1 MSRLL
6 VVADDSFV
14 SRTVRVALHR
24 TAGFEVVEFLD
35 GRQGICLPL
44 LDLRPDIVLIHE
56 MRRREDTLARVR
68 ESIEYAHGVKI
79 ILLTFGMDDA
89 WLERLFDAGV
99 HAVVAH
105 VIDPV
110 ALTTLLRETARCNI
124 AFRRHRAS
132 PADETSPLTS
142 REAEILDLAAAGYT
156 NGRIAREL
164 WITEQTVKFHLSN
177 TYRKLGV
184 RNRTEASRHAL
195 LTERGAA
202 EQLAAS

>member
-1 MSRLL
+1 
-6 VVADDSFV
+6 VVADDSLV

-24 TAGFEVVEFLD
+24 IAGFEVVEFLD
-35 GRQGICLPL
+35 GRQGICLRL

-89 WLERLFDAGV
+89 WLERVFDAGV
-99 HAVVAH
+99 DAVVAD

-110 ALTTLLRETARCNI
+110 ALTTLLRETARSNI

-142 REAEILDLAAAGYT
+142 REAEILHLAAAGYT

-202 EQLAAS
+202 EQLAS